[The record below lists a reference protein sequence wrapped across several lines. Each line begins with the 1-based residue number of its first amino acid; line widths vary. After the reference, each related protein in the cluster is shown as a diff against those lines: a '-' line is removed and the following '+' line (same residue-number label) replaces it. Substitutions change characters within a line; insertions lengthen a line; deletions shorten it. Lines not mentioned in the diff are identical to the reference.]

1 MCKAA
6 QYFYWMSNESFI
18 LSLTSQ
24 RNEKVVFIT
33 SILAYCKKK
42 KKKKAHE
49 TEGSARNLR

>member
-1 MCKAA
+1 
-6 QYFYWMSNESFI
+6 MSNESFI

-42 KKKKAHE
+42 KKKKLMKLKDQQE
-49 TEGSARNLR
+49 I

>member
-1 MCKAA
+1 
-6 QYFYWMSNESFI
+6 MSNESFI

-24 RNEKVVFIT
+24 RNEKIVFIT
-33 SILAYCKKK
+33 SILAYCK

>member
-24 RNEKVVFIT
+24 RNEKIVFIT
-33 SILAYCKKK
+33 SILAYCK

>member
-1 MCKAA
+1 
-6 QYFYWMSNESFI
+6 MSNESFI

-42 KKKKAHE
+42 KKKAHE

>member
-1 MCKAA
+1 
-6 QYFYWMSNESFI
+6 MSNESFI

-42 KKKKAHE
+42 KKKLMKLKDQQE
-49 TEGSARNLR
+49 I